1 MSFAFINIH
10 LDIYRIIIIPHKK
23 IGASAIRKDFA
34 KGKKIM
40 LRCVR
45 KEGKVFFAFGSKK
58 KFRPQQSRL
67 YTDSRNKIYYKV
79 CTNLHEFFHND
90 ITKVSPE
97 FFAGKNIVATI
108 KLQVVI
114 LQLCHT
120 STSLYFSFV
129 ILHILKNRIRKV
141 QISRRR

>member
-1 MSFAFINIH
+1 MSFAFISIH
-10 LDIYRIIIIPHKK
+10 LDIYRIVIIPHKN

-67 YTDSRNKIYYKV
+67 YTDSGNK
-79 CTNLHEFFHND
+79 
-90 ITKVSPE
+90 S
-97 FFAGKNIVATI
+97 
-108 KLQVVI
+108 I
-114 LQLCHT
+114 LQGMYKFT
-120 STSLYFSFV
+120 
-129 ILHILKNRIRKV
+129 
-141 QISRRR
+141 

>member
-10 LDIYRIIIIPHKK
+10 LDTYRIIIIPHKK
-23 IGASAIRKDFA
+23 DRCFSNEEKLRRKNF
-34 KGKKIM
+34 M

-45 KEGKVFFAFGSKK
+45 KEGKVFFAFGSKE

-67 YTDSRNKIYYKV
+67 YADSRNKIYYKV
-79 CTNLHEFFHND
+79 CTNLHELFHNY

-97 FFAGKNIVATI
+97 FLQENILKATI
-108 KLQVVI
+108 KLQAR
-114 LQLCHT
+114 LRQT
-120 STSLYFSFV
+120 SASSFFSFV
-129 ILHILKNRIRKV
+129 ILRISNNRIRKV